1 MQLIGN
7 TSSWVWGMCVFIRN
21 YLPIINLSWTAS
33 GAATSTQSQAPGT
46 PSVENAATLTISNI
60 FIRVHRLY

>member
-21 YLPIINLSWTAS
+21 YLPIINLSWAAS
-33 GAATSTQSQAPGT
+33 GAATSAQSQALT
-46 PSVENAATLTISNI
+46 SVENAAKQSSHTHNI
-60 FIRVHRLY
+60 